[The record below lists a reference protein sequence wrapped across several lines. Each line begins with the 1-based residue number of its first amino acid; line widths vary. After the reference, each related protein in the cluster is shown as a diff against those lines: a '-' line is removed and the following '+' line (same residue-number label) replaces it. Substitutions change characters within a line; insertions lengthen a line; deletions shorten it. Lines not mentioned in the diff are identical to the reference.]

1 MTKIAWQNFR
11 PFLWFPCRNRDGRS
25 RRNLGVSVRKGIVDP
40 SLGSSAEQGIWPS
53 DARAVWSL
61 LGTVLLSALFFSW
74 LWQAF
79 RLYSSPDLVPYNDEA
94 GQLFHM
100 PLFAG
105 LGLVAYGLWLRFF
118 VEKGE
123 TCRGYAA
130 TVLGSTRLKRR
141 IVTLILVWTPVLLMV
156 VPVSEEYGKW
166 VLVWRWSISAL
177 AGVGTGIAGYRIG
190 LALSRFSG
198 GRLVLALGLTSI
210 MTPVFN
216 YLALLCPGR
225 LWVFLAVLL
234 PLLFV
239 LLPQSQAAEE
249 DDETRRYPF
258 ARIPLFFW
266 SGWLFTAFSES
277 AYYNLYGALEPV
289 FPGPSLSV
297 LLLVA
302 LGGLSALLVLGQA
315 HRSPIWYAF
324 LLVIPVLVVG
334 YTAWPLLHR
343 ESPGLSL
350 GGLLFGYT
358 LLNVYMMTAFFHTA
372 SCYRGVERVQLLVFG
387 FGGLALASWL
397 GSHNSGWI
405 AESIARGDSLNSLFA
420 FQAFAILA
428 GSFIFVVYLEMV
440 GFFRM
445 AKGESVAERGAASQS
460 GTPLSLMDWPLEDL
474 ESHFRELGLTRQQA
488 MIAALLARKTP
499 DATICDNLNI
509 SPSTLKTHIR
519 NIHRRLGISSR
530 HELAWLVTATPAGVA
545 EVQNSTVNR

>member
-1 MTKIAWQNFR
+1 ML
-11 PFLWFPCRNRDGRS
+11 PPYRNRDGRF
-25 RRNLGVSVRKGIVDP
+25 RHNLGVSVRKGIVDP
-40 SLGSSAEQGIWPS
+40 SVGSSAEQGVWPS

-79 RLYSSPDLVPYNDEA
+79 RLYSSPGLIPYNDEA

-105 LGLVAYGLWLRFF
+105 VGLVAYGLRLHFLGGRTEAGQEYGPTAPGGTPLNLR
-118 VEKGE
+118 
-123 TCRGYAA
+123 
-130 TVLGSTRLKRR
+130 LL
-141 IVTLILVWTPVLLMV
+141 TLALMWTPVLLMV

-166 VLVWRWSISAL
+166 IRVWGWAISAF
-177 AGVGTGIAGYRIG
+177 AGIGAGMAGCRIG
-190 LALSRFSG
+190 LALSGFSG

-210 MTPVFN
+210 MTPVLN
-216 YLALLCPGR
+216 YLVLLCPGR
-225 LWVFLAVLL
+225 YWVFFAILL
-234 PLLFV
+234 PALLV

-249 DDETRRYPF
+249 GDETRQYPF

-289 FPGPSLSV
+289 FPEPSLSV

-372 SCYRGVERVQLLVFG
+372 SCYRGVERVRLLVFG
-387 FGGLALASWL
+387 LGGLALASWL
-397 GSHNSGWI
+397 GSHNSGLI

-428 GSFIFVVYLEMV
+428 GSFVFVVYLEKV

-445 AKGESVAERGAASQS
+445 AKGESAVERSALAQP
-460 GTPLSLMDWPLEDL
+460 GTTPHSLMEWPLEEL

-499 DATICDNLNI
+499 DTTICDNLNI

-545 EVQNSTVNR
+545 EVQNPTSNR